1 MMIGLATDGGS
12 TMTGR
17 RKGLTVRQKE
27 VPGLLAI
34 HCVAHLLQLAIKD
47 AAKKLQL
54 TGKFNETLKQ
64 LATAMCS
71 ILK

>member
-34 HCVAHLLQLAIKD
+34 HCVAHVLQLAIKD
-47 AAKKLQL
+47 AAKELEFM
-54 TGKFNETLKQ
+54 GKFDETLMS
-64 LATAMCS
+64 LFR
-71 ILK
+71 